1 METTSAWA
9 SETFSQAKLVDK
21 RLVSRLIDMAAAGAE
36 RPGGTVTKVMCTVA
50 QREGAFR
57 FLESERLDSEAIA
70 VAMFESTAQKCR
82 SPITYV
88 AMDQTSLSFTDRDK
102 SKGLGP
108 SGDRT
113 SGKRRALQIMGAY
126 AMDDR
131 GVPVG
136 LIDQQTWLWREKR
149 TTRYEE
155 KRGRWI
161 PQGPPEERESIYWPK
176 CLAEAK
182 KRFANAGCETTPW
195 YLADRGADSNIFL
208 KEACESGGFFTL
220 RSNINRAIKKAGE
233 RRKLHSTVK
242 RQKVMGTINIT
253 IPPGPDR
260 TGRIASLE
268 LRQVACQVRI
278 DKASSEEHWKE
289 LSCIRVREVGHV
301 PSGEER
307 IEWKLLT
314 NYPVGT
320 FEDGL
325 MVLNSYTL
333 RWRIEEFHKTWKSGA
348 CDVESSQL
356 RSLEALKRWAT
367 ILAAV
372 AARIERLKRLSRE
385 QPNLPA
391 LSELSRHEIDAAIM
405 LTKTRK
411 HAVGDDLTLQQ
422 AVALIGILGGHM
434 GRKGDGPP
442 GSITIRRGLELVT
455 PAASVLRQTYG

>member
-9 SETFSQAKLVDK
+9 SETFGQAKLADK

-50 QREGAFR
+50 QKEAAFR

-70 VAMFESTAQKCR
+70 AAMFESTAQKCR

-113 SGKRRALQIMGAY
+113 SGKRRALQVMGAY
-126 AMDDR
+126 AIDDQ

-149 TTRYEE
+149 STRYEE
-155 KRGRWI
+155 KRGKWI

-176 CLAEAK
+176 CLVEAK
-182 KRFANAGCETTPW
+182 KRFANAGRETTPW

-220 RSNINRAIKKAGE
+220 RSNINRAIEKDGA
-233 RRKLHSTVK
+233 RRKLHSSVK
-242 RQKVMGTINIT
+242 RQKVMGTISIT
-253 IPPGPDR
+253 IPPGPNR
-260 TGRIASLE
+260 TGRVASLE
-268 LRQVACQVRI
+268 LRQVACLVRI
-278 DKASSEEHWKE
+278 GKAGSEEHWEE
-289 LSCIRVREVGHV
+289 LSCVRVREVGHI

-314 NYPVGT
+314 NYPVCNL
-320 FEDGL
+320 EDSL
-325 MVLNSYTL
+325 MVLHSYTL

-356 RSLEALKRWAT
+356 RSLEAIKRWAT

-391 LSELSRHEIDAAIM
+391 LSELSRQEIDAAIM

-411 HAVGDDLTLQQ
+411 HAVGDELTLQQ

-455 PAASVLRQTYG
+455 PAAIVLRQTYG